1 MQYGIKNLSYLVKK
15 SNKNE
20 RFCYNIES
28 DFNDFL

>member
-1 MQYGIKNLSYLVKK
+1 MQYEIKNLSYLVEK
-15 SNKNE
+15 SNKYE